1 MRGYPVSSM
10 TAKMSSIL
18 VPVVRL
24 LWVAIEDWKAAV
36 VTTDDA
42 DRTTIDQWRRN
53 QAEARF
59 TDIVV
64 TDKIYLKI
72 CLKTTGG
79 QKLHDIL

>member
-1 MRGYPVSSM
+1 
-10 TAKMSSIL
+10 
-18 VPVVRL
+18 VRL

>member
-1 MRGYPVSSM
+1 VRGYPVSSM